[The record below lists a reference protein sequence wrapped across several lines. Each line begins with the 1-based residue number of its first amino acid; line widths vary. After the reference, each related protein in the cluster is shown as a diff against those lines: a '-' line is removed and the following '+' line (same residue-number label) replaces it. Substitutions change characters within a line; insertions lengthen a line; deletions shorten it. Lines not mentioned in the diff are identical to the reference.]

1 MKLKYKY
8 LKYLFMLVESC
19 CLIPS
24 IVFFVQIM
32 ESSEQLQ
39 AKERRTNVIK
49 LNVKMR
55 RKQVEKIKHNE
66 IWVD

>member
-1 MKLKYKY
+1 MGKIIILGSEKGGVAKTTSTYNLAY
-8 LKYLFMLVESC
+8 
-19 CLIPS
+19 CL
-24 IVFFVQIM
+24 
-32 ESSEQLQ
+32 
-39 AKERRTNVIK
+39 AKEGKKVLAVDFDSLCRNVIK

>member
-1 MKLKYKY
+1 MVVQHNITAMNSNR
-8 LKYLFMLVESC
+8 MLG
-19 CLIPS
+19 
-24 IVFFVQIM
+24 
-32 ESSEQLQ
+32 
-39 AKERRTNVIK
+39 NVIK

>member
-1 MKLKYKY
+1 MNKIDFTKGS
-8 LKYLFMLVESC
+8 V
-19 CLIPS
+19 
-24 IVFFVQIM
+24 
-32 ESSEQLQ
+32 
-39 AKERRTNVIK
+39 TNVIK

>member
-1 MKLKYKY
+1 MVTKICYY
-8 LKYLFMLVESC
+8 SQ
-19 CLIPS
+19 S
-24 IVFFVQIM
+24 
-32 ESSEQLQ
+32 
-39 AKERRTNVIK
+39 NVIK

>member
-1 MKLKYKY
+1 MCYSLY
-8 LKYLFMLVESC
+8 
-19 CLIPS
+19 
-24 IVFFVQIM
+24 
-32 ESSEQLQ
+32 
-39 AKERRTNVIK
+39 TNVIK

>member
-1 MKLKYKY
+1 MPDVHKRDPFLQMDTVYQKKRECAT
-8 LKYLFMLVESC
+8 LFPLDFDFDPASGY
-19 CLIPS
+19 
-24 IVFFVQIM
+24 
-32 ESSEQLQ
+32 SS
-39 AKERRTNVIK
+39 RPNVIK

>member
-8 LKYLFMLVESC
+8 LKYLFMLVDTC

-24 IVFFVQIM
+24 ILFCVQIM